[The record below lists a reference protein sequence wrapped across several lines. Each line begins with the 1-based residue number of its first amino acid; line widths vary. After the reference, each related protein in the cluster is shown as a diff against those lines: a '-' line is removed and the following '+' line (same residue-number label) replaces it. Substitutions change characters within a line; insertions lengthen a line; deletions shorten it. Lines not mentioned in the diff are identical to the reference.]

1 MDTNE
6 LKLPKALQ
14 KIDKSAFTDCI
25 SLTSEQ
31 LVFPENLEVIGNQAF
46 YQCRGLKGKITLP
59 ESLKAIGC
67 AAFYTCKI
75 TEINFP
81 QSLEFLGCMAFANSE
96 LGKAILPDNCMLCS
110 DGGQFYNNWYLAEAH
125 LPDNSTIVPP
135 DVFLGC
141 FSLKEVNVPSH
152 AVTIGEFAYDEAKM
166 STIDFPG
173 TLESIEQNAFQNC
186 NKLTTIVL
194 PASLKILA
202 DRAFAL
208 CGSLT
213 SIWCKATVPPV
224 YVPAQG
230 YESDRPPFTGVSP
243 ATLVYIPVGTKQ
255 QYTTASG
262 WNYFTNFI
270 ETDNFPSSGIDNVV
284 IDGKEDNADYYDLL
298 GRKVENPTSGTIYIH
313 NGKKILK

>member
-1 MDTNE
+1 
-6 LKLPKALQ
+6 
-14 KIDKSAFTDCI
+14 
-25 SLTSEQ
+25 
-31 LVFPENLEVIGNQAF
+31 
-46 YQCRGLKGKITLP
+46 
-59 ESLKAIGC
+59 
-67 AAFYTCKI
+67 
-75 TEINFP
+75 
-81 QSLEFLGCMAFANSE
+81 MAFANSE
-96 LGKAILPDNCMLCS
+96 LGEAILPDNCMLCS

-194 PASLKILA
+194 PASLKNLA

-230 YESDRPPFTGVSP
+230 YESDRTPFTGVNP
-243 ATLVYIPVGTKQ
+243 ATPVYIPVGTKQ